1 MINYTPKVNVDR
13 IFSFGLTLWAIKIF
27 NEMNHITVTKKEVTQ
42 PRIIQKRKPGLFLNQ
57 KFGMFNKIHR

>member
-1 MINYTPKVNVDR
+1 MIEQVEKSLAVTADLVALVQEKLQQAVPE
-13 IFSFGLTLWAIKIF
+13 S
-27 NEMNHITVTKKEVTQ
+27 TVTKKEVTQ